1 MRQTDDLW
9 VKVSRSV
16 DRMIWRSNPN
26 IVSVW
31 LWIQTHINVTTRAY
45 YGGGKIPAAKGQV
58 VTTMRVI
65 AEACGVSFEG
75 VRHALRVLTATEQTK
90 VERIGNCIR
99 ISVNQGKNATTDL
112 TTESTTDQ
120 TTDRATYPTTD
131 LEGGVEPTTTPL
143 YGASREYP
151 TTDPATDL
159 TTDFTTD
166 LFPDLATDQPFPYI
180 SRNIS
185 RDNQDINSLSLSPS
199 LQEVER
205 YFRER
210 GYQRDPNQF
219 FSYNA
224 MRGWGR
230 IRDWRAAADLWE
242 SHGDPKPTHQDQEE
256 SSSIDW
262 DAAHQMLLEV
272 PVFRKGDQRK

>member
-1 MRQTDDLW
+1 MPDDSW

-26 IVSVW
+26 IVTVW
-31 LWIQTHINVTTRAY
+31 LWILTHVNEQDRWY
-45 YGGGKIPAAKGQV
+45 YGGGKIPAGKGQV

-65 AEACGVSFEG
+65 GEACGVSFEG

-112 TTESTTDQ
+112 TTDQTTDRA
-120 TTDRATYPTTD
+120 TDRATYPTTD
-131 LEGGVEPTTTPL
+131 LEGGVEPTTTPP
-143 YGASREYP
+143 YGASQEYP
-151 TTDPATDL
+151 TTDLTTDL

-180 SRNIS
+180 SR
-185 RDNQDINSLSLSPS
+185 RNQEDIKNTSTLSLSPS

-210 GYQRDPNQF
+210 GYRRDPSQF
-219 FSYNA
+219 YSYNA

-242 SHGDPKPTHQDQEE
+242 SHGDANPTQKDTEE

-262 DAAHQMLLEV
+262 DSVHQMVLEV
-272 PVFRKGDQRK
+272 PTFRKGDKK

>member
-1 MRQTDDLW
+1 MPDEYW
-9 VKVSRSV
+9 VKVSKTV

-26 IVSVW
+26 IVTVW
-31 LWIQTHINVTTRAY
+31 LWILTHVNGLDRWY
-45 YGGGKIPAAKGQV
+45 YGGGKIPAGKGQV

-65 AEACGVSFEG
+65 GEACGVSFEG
-75 VRHALRVLTATEQTK
+75 VRHALRVLTATGQTK
-90 VERIGNCIR
+90 VERIGNSIR
-99 ISVNQGKNATTDL
+99 ITYAAAAQAKKTATDQ
-112 TTESTTDQ
+112 TTDQ
-120 TTDRATYPTTD
+120 TTDRATYPTTDPTTD

-151 TTDPATDL
+151 TTDPTTDL

-166 LFPDLATDQPFPYI
+166 LFPDLSTDQPFPYMYRRDI
-180 SRNIS
+180 DEIKNIS
-185 RDNQDINSLSLSPS
+185 TLSLSPS
-199 LQEVER
+199 QEEVQT

-210 GYQRDPNQF
+210 GYRRDPNQF
-219 FSYNA
+219 FAYNA

-242 SHGDPKPTHQDQEE
+242 SHGDAKPTHQDTEA

-272 PVFRKGDQRK
+272 PVFRKGDKK